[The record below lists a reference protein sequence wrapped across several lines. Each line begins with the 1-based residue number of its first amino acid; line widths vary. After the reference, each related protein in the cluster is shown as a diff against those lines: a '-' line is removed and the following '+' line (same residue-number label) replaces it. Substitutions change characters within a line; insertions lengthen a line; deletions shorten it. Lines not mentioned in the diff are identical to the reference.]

1 MKETIDV
8 LAVAAN
14 EDSTVG
20 KEVEFKDN
28 AYQKLTMHWQA
39 IQRIFLS
46 SCQCIIYSN
55 IVTIFQ
61 WPQEICRIIFERKSI
76 MLMIMVQM
84 VNQLIIKPW

>member
-28 AYQKLTMHWQA
+28 AYQKLTRHYMRIVLSEKKLSLKIMH
-39 IQRIFLS
+39 
-46 SCQCIIYSN
+46 
-55 IVTIFQ
+55 
-61 WPQEICRIIFERKSI
+61 
-76 MLMIMVQM
+76 
-84 VNQLIIKPW
+84 IKN